1 MREFLIQRKQ
11 TLADKLVDQK
21 WLLLVAYLSDVFSQL
36 NILNQSLQGLNIMLV
51 DVSEKLLA
59 LKKMWKRKIESQK
72 TVSFPVFNQFLE
84 DMEEVCLNDVQIV
97 MKRHLA

>member
-1 MREFLIQRKQ
+1 MNTEHKHLIYFSNVRWLSRGKVLKRFVTLPKEVREFLIQRKQ

-21 WLLLVAYLSDVFSQL
+21 WLLLMAYLSDIFSQL

-59 LKKMWKRKIESQK
+59 LKKCGKEK
-72 TVSFPVFNQFLE
+72 
-84 DMEEVCLNDVQIV
+84 
-97 MKRHLA
+97 